1 MDTNADY
8 TLKMITIGDT
18 FVGKT
23 ALLYRYIKNEYNS
36 DLKSTI
42 GLEVTS
48 KLIPMTIKGKTVNV
62 KLLLWDTAGNEKY
75 NSLSQAFYRGC

>member
-23 ALLYRYIKNEYNS
+23 ALLYRYIKNEYNA

-42 GLEVTS
+42 GLDVTS

>member
-42 GLEVTS
+42 GLDVTS